1 MILGSL
7 VLVCHYSEIFRPISF
22 FPYSGWLLAAR
33 RILSVEY
40 LLSRKAG
47 KREQM
52 LQNKSPALVSPNL
65 QVCTCGGITAL
76 YNPAAREAA
85 SLSEHPRSPQLGL
98 QSTVLQLLAPTGKL
112 LREGSNQPYAE
123 VSIWNHFHE
132 HSLAAH
138 TTLLRVF
145 SHLVDDVW

>member
-7 VLVCHYSEIFRPISF
+7 VLVCQYSETFWSISSC
-22 FPYSGWLLAAR
+22 PYSGKLLTAR
-33 RILSVEY
+33 RIPSVEY
-40 LLSRKAG
+40 SQKAG

-65 QVCTCGGITAL
+65 QVCTCGGTAWL
-76 YNPAAREAA
+76 YNLAAWEAA
-85 SLSEHPRSPQLGL
+85 NLSKHPCSPQLGL

-123 VSIWNHFHE
+123 VSI
-132 HSLAAH
+132 
-138 TTLLRVF
+138 
-145 SHLVDDVW
+145 